1 LLGQHFSTLARS
13 GRPVLDSP
21 KRHVA
26 PMPPTLTRQPVRSP
40 GARVG
45 LGATSSRRR
54 HPVDGC
60 SRNADSDRP
69 CLGGWLANASL
80 RTILASGPQKRA

>member
-45 LGATSSRRR
+45 LGATS
-54 HPVDGC
+54 
-60 SRNADSDRP
+60 
-69 CLGGWLANASL
+69 
-80 RTILASGPQKRA
+80 